1 MEDSRPSSIA
11 LHGGGAKPP
20 SAALPCPA
28 TRPRAVRRQSRPR
41 PARGRTRPAGPGV
54 RRLRRRRTG
63 GCGRSGRARA
73 GPILSGHLPPLGNQL
88 PDDLHHVDRGVEHDQ
103 VAQQRAPFD
112 QLFLLGRVVLGDH
125 TLVAEPGSRRR
136 TRCRPRPC
144 WWPRS
149 PVPAAPSR
157 RGEPQQRHGPHHAPD
172 LPERLVDQVLREF
185 DENRRISVTED
196 TLHCEEPF

>member
-1 MEDSRPSSIA
+1 MEDSRPSSVA

-41 PARGRTRPAGPGV
+41 PARGRTRPAGCGV
-54 RRLRRRRTG
+54 RRCVGAEPEDVG
-63 GCGRSGRARA
+63 GQVGRELGQ
-73 GPILSGHLPPLGNQL
+73 ILSGHLPPLGNQL
-88 PDDLHHVDRGVEHDQ
+88 PDDLHHVDRDVEHDQ
-103 VAQQRAPFD
+103 VAQQRVPFD
-112 QLFLLGRVVLGDH
+112 RLFLLGRVVLGEH

-157 RGEPQQRHGPHHAPD
+157 RGTAAAPRPHHAPD
-172 LPERLVDQVLREF
+172 LPERLVDLAFAQV
-185 DENRRISVTED
+185 RRQSAHQRHRKHFA
-196 TLHCEEPF
+196 L